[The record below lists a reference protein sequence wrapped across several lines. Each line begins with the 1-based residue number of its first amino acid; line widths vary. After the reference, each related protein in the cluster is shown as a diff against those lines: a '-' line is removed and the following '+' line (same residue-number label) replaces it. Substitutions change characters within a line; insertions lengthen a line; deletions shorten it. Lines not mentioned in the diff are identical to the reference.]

1 MDDYDFI
8 PAWVL
13 DFSYLLAEQGI
24 GVIVISFSENLRG
37 FIKAAQLANVAW
49 LGNLLS
55 DFLVQP
61 STKNLH
67 RF

>member
-1 MDDYDFI
+1 MDDFGFI

-13 DFSYLLAEQGI
+13 DFSYLLVEQGT
-24 GVIVISFSENLRG
+24 GCHCDKFSENLRG
-37 FIKAAQLANVAW
+37 FIKAAQLTYVAW

-61 STKNLH
+61 STKSLH